1 MATFA
6 PNQDIETRFE
16 ERVREAWD
24 AYKDQLA
31 GLEGRAYDDAEADA
45 WAHLQDTLRE
55 IEAAREAHAIA
66 SAAG

>member
-6 PNQDIETRFE
+6 PKHDFETRLD

-24 AYKDQLA
+24 VYRHQLD
-31 GLEGRAYDDAEADA
+31 GLGGRAYDDAEAGA
-45 WAHLQDTLRE
+45 WAQLQDTLRE
-55 IEAAREAHAIA
+55 VEGEREAHAIA